1 MLNTLVLSVTYKCPI
16 ECKLCG
22 LSCNP
27 RRKERMSLAFMLK
40 TIDEVASYG
49 GVPHVTF
56 TGGEPFL
63 LRDDL
68 LQAIERA
75 KHHGMSTRVVT
86 NAYWAKSADKASEI
100 VKRFK
105 DHGLTEINI
114 SVDDMHQ
121 EHIPIEYVKNAHDA
135 CVDHDVFVLLAHK
148 ALSTSKVTVEYLE
161 EVFGRELL
169 DLLAERD
176 RIASLPREARKSAEL
191 PRAYIYGTHGCIPV
205 GPGAEE
211 TADSDL
217 DYLYDPKCAERRC
230 DSVLRDIIIGPTG
243 NLHACCGVTM
253 TDIPELNFDGVEQDG
268 LVETMRRANDDLIV
282 NWLALEGPYGILL
295 YVRKKDPTFELGSK
309 IVGSC
314 HLCRELLT
322 NPKVREML
330 RNLDRDKAM
339 EIIYKRMGL
348 DSIRKDY
355 QLARDLYDR
364 PVMPLV

>member
-1 MLNTLVLSVTYKCPI
+1 MLNTLVLSVTYQCPI

-27 RRKERMSLAFMLK
+27 RRKERMSLDFMLK

-49 GVPHVTF
+49 HISHVTF

-68 LQAIERA
+68 LHAIARA

-86 NAYWAKSADKASEI
+86 NAYWAKSADAASKKI
-100 VKRFK
+100 KKFK
-105 DHGLTEINI
+105 EHGLTEINI

-135 CVDHDVFVLLAHK
+135 CVEHNVFVLLAHK
-148 ALSTSKVTVEYLE
+148 ALANSTVTVEYLE
-161 EVFGRELL
+161 EVFGRKLV
-169 DLLAERD
+169 DLQAERD
-176 RIASLPREARKSAEL
+176 RVASLPPEARKSVEL

-211 TADSDL
+211 VTDSDL
-217 DYLYDPKCAERRC
+217 DYLYDETCFQQRC
-230 DSVLRDIIIGPTG
+230 DSVLRDVIVDPTG
-243 NLHACCGVTM
+243 HLQVCCGVTM
-253 TDIPELNFDGVEQDG
+253 TEIPELHFENIEQDG
-268 LVETMRRANDDLIV
+268 LLKTMRRANDDLII

-295 YVRKKDPTFELGSK
+295 YVRQKDPTFELGTK
-309 IVGSC
+309 IVSSC
-314 HLCRELLT
+314 HLCKELLT
-322 NPKVREML
+322 NSRVRELL
-330 RNLDRDKAM
+330 RHLDREKAI

-348 DSIRKDY
+348 DSMRQDN
-355 QLARDLYDR
+355 QFSRDLYNR
-364 PVMPLV
+364 PMMPLA